1 MTAHM
6 KHVFLFAAITALS
19 IRAAQAQEIP
29 SQFDLRNQFVAA
41 YEEPP
46 MNDSIVQAPK
56 RSLLPNNM
64 SIMEKGLW
72 GENGFLRTVGIVS
85 PLTPEERKHE
95 LTIRRTMLSTHQ
107 IGGFVTLGL
116 MGAACYFG
124 QKIIDGDVGYRKN
137 HQIFVTSTIIS
148 YSATGLLAVLAPPP
162 VIRRDEVST
171 TTIHKALAW
180 VHVAG
185 MIITPILGGMV
196 KRRTG
201 SDMQA
206 ARVHQVSAY
215 ITTAVFA
222 ASMITVTF

>member
-1 MTAHM
+1 MTSHM

-19 IRAAQAQEIP
+19 IRAAEAQEIP
-29 SQFDLRNQFVAA
+29 SQFDLRNQLLFASGDSPAA
-41 YEEPP
+41 DSATPP
-46 MNDSIVQAPK
+46 PK
-56 RSLLPNNM
+56 QRLLPNNL
-64 SIMEKGLW
+64 SIIEKGLW
-72 GENGFLRTVGIVS
+72 GESGVLRGIGLVPS
-85 PLTPEERKHE
+85 LTPEERRSE
-95 LTIRRTMLSTHQ
+95 LSLRRTMLTAHQ

-116 MGAACYFG
+116 MGGADYFG